1 MIFWVRGVWNR
12 KIILRL
18 RCKCNIYIKLSG
30 FNVCYSKFR
39 PHDVLKG
46 TCLWSFH
53 MLVMVTQQDGRK
65 KRTVKR
71 LCVTKVAWLILA
83 CCVVIFTWHNCF
95 LVFYEK
101 ICWKESE
108 VWRKVFSNKIIVT
121 LVTQGLP
128 SSFLSHPV
136 AYHTTVLVTVQDW
149 FDAKLPIEGKIVGKI
164 DVTPLT

>member
-1 MIFWVRGVWNR
+1 MQVQF
-12 KIILRL
+12 
-18 RCKCNIYIKLSG
+18 YIKLAG

-83 CCVVIFTWHNCF
+83 CCVVIFT
-95 LVFYEK
+95 
-101 ICWKESE
+101 
-108 VWRKVFSNKIIVT
+108 
-121 LVTQGLP
+121 
-128 SSFLSHPV
+128 
-136 AYHTTVLVTVQDW
+136 
-149 FDAKLPIEGKIVGKI
+149 
-164 DVTPLT
+164 

>member
-1 MIFWVRGVWNR
+1 MQVQF
-12 KIILRL
+12 
-18 RCKCNIYIKLSG
+18 YIKLAG

-39 PHDVLKG
+39 PHDVLEG

-71 LCVTKVAWLILA
+71 LCVTKVAWLLLA

-128 SSFLSHPV
+128 SSFLFRPV
-136 AYHTTVLVTVQDW
+136 ALIHYYTLTGRHLKETVLWPNFT
-149 FDAKLPIEGKIVGKI
+149 LSEIGKQNI
-164 DVTPLT
+164 

>member
-1 MIFWVRGVWNR
+1 MDIPLPKTPVIGASSSHITSDFWDGYWRRSILSSIHLLANLFDPYPVAIPEVFAKVNSIRSFLNSELAMIFWVRGVWNR

-53 MLVMVTQQDGRK
+53 MLVMVTQQQDGRK

-83 CCVVIFTWHNCF
+83 CCVVIFT
-95 LVFYEK
+95 
-101 ICWKESE
+101 
-108 VWRKVFSNKIIVT
+108 
-121 LVTQGLP
+121 
-128 SSFLSHPV
+128 
-136 AYHTTVLVTVQDW
+136 
-149 FDAKLPIEGKIVGKI
+149 
-164 DVTPLT
+164 

>member
-18 RCKCNIYIKLSG
+18 RCKCNIYIKLAG
-30 FNVCYSKFR
+30 FDVCYSKFR

-101 ICWKESE
+101 ICLKESE
-108 VWRKVFSNKIIVT
+108 TWRKCFSNKILSRGISHNFAFLFFT
-121 LVTQGLP
+121 PSCYIRLLSLSLTP
-128 SSFLSHPV
+128 SSGISIPTRKRQV
-136 AYHTTVLVTVQDW
+136 VLGT
-149 FDAKLPIEGKIVGKI
+149 E
-164 DVTPLT
+164 